1 MCQPRCLYVTLLGSF
16 SMRLSQDGRE
26 RTVTEQE
33 STSRRLWTFL
43 QYLLTYSARN
53 VTQEE
58 LIEVLWGDSDISD
71 PVNTLKT
78 LLHRARNMLESL
90 GLPDGKRVLLY
101 RRGVYS
107 WSPELNLQ
115 TDIDEFDRLS
125 AQFSA
130 ASRSPEGLD
139 AAIRAVALY
148 QGDFLPSASGSPW
161 AISLRTHYHS
171 RFLQLCGEAAN
182 ILQSMGSS
190 DRALELARAATAMD
204 PYDEPSHL
212 LYMELLS
219 AFGAQQA
226 AIQHYTYVTKLFMD
240 QLGVAPSEEMVQL
253 YRSLSKSTEGLELDL
268 RVVREELLEKDEQ
281 AGAFFC
287 EYAVFQDIYRLEA
300 RIARRTGQ
308 VIELVMMTLLGK
320 QGHRLT
326 PSDAASSM
334 SDLRSAIHSSLRS
347 GDIFTRSSPIQFLIL
362 LPSASYENAVKVCQ
376 RILAAFSQTS
386 GGRISS
392 PSYSLLPVL
401 PYKEDKGEDFQPF
414 HRFTTG

>member
-1 MCQPRCLYVTLLGSF
+1 
-16 SMRLSQDGRE
+16 MRLSQDGRE

-204 PYDEPSHL
+204 PTTSPPTS
-212 LYMELLS
+212 S
-219 AFGAQQA
+219 
-226 AIQHYTYVTKLFMD
+226 IWSCSPPP
-240 QLGVAPSEEMVQL
+240 APS
-253 YRSLSKSTEGLELDL
+253 RPPSST
-268 RVVREELLEKDEQ
+268 
-281 AGAFFC
+281 
-287 EYAVFQDIYRLEA
+287 
-300 RIARRTGQ
+300 
-308 VIELVMMTLLGK
+308 
-320 QGHRLT
+320 
-326 PSDAASSM
+326 
-334 SDLRSAIHSSLRS
+334 IH
-347 GDIFTRSSPIQFLIL
+347 T
-362 LPSASYENAVKVCQ
+362 
-376 RILAAFSQTS
+376 
-386 GGRISS
+386 
-392 PSYSLLPVL
+392 
-401 PYKEDKGEDFQPF
+401 
-414 HRFTTG
+414 